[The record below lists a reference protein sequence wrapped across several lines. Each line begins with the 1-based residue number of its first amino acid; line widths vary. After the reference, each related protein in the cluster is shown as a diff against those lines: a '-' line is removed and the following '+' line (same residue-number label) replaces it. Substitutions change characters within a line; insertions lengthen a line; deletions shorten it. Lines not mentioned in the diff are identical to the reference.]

1 MMKLKNKLTKET
13 LELSYQEFCKK
24 FSNEIQVAFENYKQ
38 TAIAK
43 IIIRQKF
50 RLKNSLLK
58 NVEKE
63 IEIRRKDLFHFTILC
78 AILL

>member
-43 IIIRQKF
+43 NYYQSKIQ
-50 RLKNSLLK
+50 
-58 NVEKE
+58 
-63 IEIRRKDLFHFTILC
+63 
-78 AILL
+78 A